1 MCLKRKEVHQ
11 RKRGNKVPACICMFS
26 YIYIYIH
33 TSFVARKCA
42 RSVHPLQ
49 SSPGGRRTNSR
60 YFIGRHFIKS
70 RLHQG
75 KRNIKV
81 ASFYSWARLS
91 LLLFFSFLN
100 AADVTVCCTQ
110 IQIRNHCTMAQ
121 PVGPFSKL
129 FFYHIWPA
137 LPWELAPPS
146 APPRTAA
153 IGKDKHFTKDAWGRV
168 QRELKK
174 LNTHRR

>member
-11 RKRGNKVPACICMFS
+11 RKRGNSLCKVPACICMFS

-49 SSPGGRRTNSR
+49 SSPGGRRTNGR

-75 KRNIKV
+75 KRNIKF

-91 LLLFFSFLN
+91 LFFSLSLFPQCGRRNGLLHTS
-100 AADVTVCCTQ
+100 ADSESLHHGTTSGTFFQ
-110 IQIRNHCTMAQ
+110 IVFC
-121 PVGPFSKL
+121 
-129 FFYHIWPA
+129 HILPA

-168 QRELKK
+168 QRE
-174 LNTHRR
+174 